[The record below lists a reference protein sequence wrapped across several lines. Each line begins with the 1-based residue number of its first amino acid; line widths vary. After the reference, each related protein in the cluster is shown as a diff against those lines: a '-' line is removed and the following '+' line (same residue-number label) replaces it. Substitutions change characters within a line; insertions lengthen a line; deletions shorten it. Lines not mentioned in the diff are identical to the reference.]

1 IGIAAGLVGMAGSDP
16 ATDLERVA
24 LFALLVAFAAAT
36 QDVTVDAW
44 RIEAVA
50 ETLQGAMAA
59 TYQAGY
65 RMAMLAAGAGAL
77 YIAALST
84 WRITYLVMA
93 ALVLVGMITVLCVG
107 EPQHT
112 DSGHTMQ
119 REQRVIDF
127 LQARGHWPDWLRNA
141 GAWLIGAVVCP
152 FVDFF
157 ARSGR
162 PALLILLFVSIFRI
176 ADITL
181 GVMANPFYLD
191 MGYSLSEIASVTK
204 VFGVL
209 MTILGAGLGGV
220 LVVRYVILRPLL
232 AGAVLA
238 AATNLLFAW
247 LATLGADAA
256 ATAMLHGSLLHMAVE
271 QPLMQFLLLPDLVL
285 PWQPQTPG
293 LLPMVITV
301 SADNL
306 AGGMAGSAFIAY
318 ISSLTN
324 TGYTATQYALFSSL
338 MTLPGKFIGGFSGL
352 VVDQF
357 GYVTFFSFTAL
368 AGVPA
373 ILLSVWLIRY
383 HGSKHEDNLKCE

>member
-1 IGIAAGLVGMAGSDP
+1 PVIDRVPLPLLSRLLGRRRGWMLLAQIGIAVGLVGMAGSDP
-16 ATDLERVA
+16 ATDLDRVA

-50 ETLQGAMAA
+50 ETMQGAMAA

-112 DSGHTMQ
+112 DTNHSMR

-157 ARSGR
+157 A
-162 PALLILLFVSIFRI
+162 
-176 ADITL
+176 
-181 GVMANPFYLD
+181 
-191 MGYSLSEIASVTK
+191 
-204 VFGVL
+204 
-209 MTILGAGLGGV
+209 
-220 LVVRYVILRPLL
+220 
-232 AGAVLA
+232 
-238 AATNLLFAW
+238 
-247 LATLGADAA
+247 
-256 ATAMLHGSLLHMAVE
+256 
-271 QPLMQFLLLPDLVL
+271 
-285 PWQPQTPG
+285 
-293 LLPMVITV
+293 
-301 SADNL
+301 
-306 AGGMAGSAFIAY
+306 
-318 ISSLTN
+318 
-324 TGYTATQYALFSSL
+324 
-338 MTLPGKFIGGFSGL
+338 
-352 VVDQF
+352 
-357 GYVTFFSFTAL
+357 
-368 AGVPA
+368 
-373 ILLSVWLIRY
+373 
-383 HGSKHEDNLKCE
+383 